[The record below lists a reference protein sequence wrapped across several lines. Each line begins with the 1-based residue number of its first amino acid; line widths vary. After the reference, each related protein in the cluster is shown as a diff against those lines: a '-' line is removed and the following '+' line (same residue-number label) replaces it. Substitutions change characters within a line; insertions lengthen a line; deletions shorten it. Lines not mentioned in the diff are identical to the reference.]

1 VDIPVGFL
9 LGYLDSVTSKDPEA
23 ETHVGIARQY
33 DELEVRSLTG
43 AGAEQ
48 AVPH

>member
-1 VDIPVGFL
+1 MDIPVGFL
-9 LGYLDSVTSKDPEA
+9 LGYLGSVTSKDPEA
-23 ETHVGIARQY
+23 EARY

>member
-1 VDIPVGFL
+1 MDIPVGFL

-23 ETHVGIARQY
+23 ETRY